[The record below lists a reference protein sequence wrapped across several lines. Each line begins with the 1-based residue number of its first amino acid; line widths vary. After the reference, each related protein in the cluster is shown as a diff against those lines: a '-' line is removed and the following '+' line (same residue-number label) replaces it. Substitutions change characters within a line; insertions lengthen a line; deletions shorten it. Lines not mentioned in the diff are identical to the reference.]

1 MINMQKATTGATCF
15 IVASL
20 LAGCGA
26 LDPVNMILA
35 ARASSY
41 DMVAEMTSPEMR
53 NITVKS
59 LRTADCPVLEGMIPI
74 YQEDL
79 RKGQAKADRVDI
91 AVAEMN
97 LSVVRQIQGEKS
109 CPAAKPATMVKS
121 PASTPTTTAAS
132 AAPANTTRGTLNI
145 SVDNVSPAIAK
156 SQGMADQKGALVIE
170 AKKGSAADKAGIKPL
185 DVIVE
190 VNGQPVS
197 TPAEFE
203 QIVSR
208 MRPGYKAPLRVARAG
223 KTRTVTVMVS
233 KDEQAAS
240 PAAVGTAAVA
250 APAAAAMATA
260 DPDTAPSMSS
270 PLLATHGWMGMQY
283 GMSAVGVLETMPP
296 ALAAALGLP
305 RPQGVMIGGALPGA
319 AADRAGLR
327 TLDVVVSLNGRP
339 IENKDQL
346 SQLLG
351 RLPAATT
358 IKLGIWRN
366 RKLEYAQVT
375 LDSQVSQLLLPTGA
389 AGYCFAWVNANA
401 AAKTGAVSYEFPVSG
416 ADAID
421 GINPGIGAQFRAYMV
436 ERGLGAE
443 FGNAAGYAVCRKS
456 RDEIMKER
464 NDATAAT
471 KQSLAASGKD
481 TLAVYWVPR

>member
-1 MINMQKATTGATCF
+1 MINVWKGTTCVIA
-15 IVASL
+15 ASL

-35 ARASSY
+35 ARSSSY

-53 NITVKS
+53 NITLKS
-59 LRTADCPVLEGMIPI
+59 LRTADCTVLEGMIPL

-109 CPAAKPATMVKS
+109 CPAAKPPLVAKN
-121 PASTPTTTAAS
+121 PASTPAAATAS
-132 AAPANTTRGTLNI
+132 APAANTAQGTLNI

-197 TPAEFE
+197 TPAEFDR
-203 QIVSR
+203 IVSR
-208 MRPGYKAPLRVARAG
+208 LRPGYKAPLRVARAG
-223 KTRTVTVMVS
+223 KTRNVTVVVS

-240 PAAVGTAAVA
+240 PSA
-250 APAAAAMATA
+250 APAAPIVSA
-260 DPDTAPSMSS
+260 DPDSAPSMSS

-283 GMSAVGVLETMPP
+283 GMSAAGVLETMPP
-296 ALAAALGLP
+296 ALAASLGLP
-305 RPQGVMIGGALPGA
+305 RPQGVLIGGALPGA

-327 TLDVVVSLNGRP
+327 TLDVVVSLNGRQ
-339 IENKDQL
+339 IENKEQF

-351 RLPAATT
+351 RLPAAAT

-375 LDSQVSQLLLPTGA
+375 LDPQASQLLLPTGA
-389 AGYCFAWVNANA
+389 PGYCFAWINANT

-421 GINPGIGAQFRAYMV
+421 GINQGIGAQFRAYMT
-436 ERGLGAE
+436 ERGIGAE
-443 FGNAAGYAVCRKS
+443 FGDAAGYAVCRKS
-456 RDEIMKER
+456 REEIIKAR
-464 NDATAAT
+464 NEATAAT

-481 TLAVYWVPR
+481 TLAVYWAPR

>member
-1 MINMQKATTGATCF
+1 MINVLKGATC
-15 IVASL
+15 VVSLAL

-26 LDPVNMILA
+26 LDPVNMILS

-53 NITVKS
+53 NITLQS
-59 LRTADCPVLEGMIPI
+59 LRTADCPVLEGMIPL

-97 LSVVRQIQGEKS
+97 ISVVKQIQGEKS
-109 CPAAKPATMVKS
+109 CPAAKPAAVVKS
-121 PASTPTTTAAS
+121 PASMPATTAAS

-190 VNGQPVS
+190 VNGQPVA
-197 TPAEFE
+197 TPAEFD

-208 MRPGYKAPLRVARAG
+208 MRPGYKAPLRVARSG
-223 KTRTVTVMVS
+223 KTRNVTVLVS

-240 PAAVGTAAVA
+240 PSQSS
-250 APAAAAMATA
+250 APAALPSAAT

-283 GMSAVGVLETMPP
+283 GMSAVGVLESMPP
-296 ALAAALGLP
+296 AIAAALGLP
-305 RPQGVMIGGALPGA
+305 RPQGVLIGGALPGA

-327 TLDVVVSLNGRP
+327 TLDVIVSLNGRQ
-339 IENKDQL
+339 IENKEQL
-346 SQLLG
+346 AQLLG
-351 RLPAATT
+351 RLPAASS

-375 LDSQVSQLLLPTGA
+375 LDPQVSQLLLPTGA
-389 AGYCFAWVNANA
+389 PGYCFAWINANA
-401 AAKTGAVSYEFPVSG
+401 TAKTGAISYEFVVSA
-416 ADAID
+416 ADAAED
-421 GINPGIGAQFRAYMV
+421 INPAIGAQFRAYLI
-436 ERGLGAE
+436 ERGIGAE
-443 FGNAAGYAVCRKS
+443 FGGAPGYAVCRKS
-456 RDEIMKER
+456 REAIINAR
-464 NDATAAT
+464 NEATAAT
-471 KQSLAASGKD
+471 KQTLAATGKD
-481 TLAVYWVPR
+481 TLAVYWIPR